1 MPTNSVHTGSFVMS
15 FKNTYIV
22 YENEIRCKVSENEF
36 NLSHNPTLT
45 THNSGSLRPFAITS
59 DFSPYV
65 TTIGLYNNRS
75 ELLAVA
81 KLAQPVPLSSVTDTT
96 FVVKYDL

>member
-1 MPTNSVHTGSFVMS
+1 MGTITQDINAVLS
-15 FKNTYIV
+15 FKNEHII
-22 YENEIRCKVSENEF
+22 YENEIRCKVNENEF

-45 THNSGSLRPFAITS
+45 TDNSGSLRSFATAS
-59 DFSPYV
+59 AFSPYV
-65 TTIGLYNNRS
+65 TTVGLYNERS

-81 KLAQPVPLSSVTDTT
+81 KLSQALPLSSVTDTT

>member
-1 MPTNSVHTGSFVMS
+1 MTPITQDVNAVLS
-15 FKNTYIV
+15 FKNEHII
-22 YENEIRCKVSENEF
+22 YENEIRCKVNENEF

-45 THNSGSLRPFAITS
+45 TDNSGSLKPFATS
-59 DFSPYV
+59 SNFSPYV
-65 TTIGLYNNRS
+65 TTVGLYNERS

-81 KLAQPVPLSSVTDTT
+81 KLAQAIPLSSVTDTT